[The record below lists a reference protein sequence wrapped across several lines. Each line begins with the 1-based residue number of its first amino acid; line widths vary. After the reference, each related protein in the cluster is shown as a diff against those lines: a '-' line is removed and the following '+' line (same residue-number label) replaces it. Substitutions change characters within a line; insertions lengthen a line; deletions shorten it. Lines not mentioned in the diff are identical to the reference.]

1 MYHANVNVNLKGKNL
16 VQINGGI
23 TINIDVSIKNVMY
36 VKNIIFGILLNK
48 VVKMDNIQ
56 KVLWII
62 QQLIVVKLQTQKLSQ
77 R

>member
-62 QQLIVVKLQTQKLSQ
+62 QQLIVVKLQTHKLSQ

>member
-23 TINIDVSIKNVMY
+23 TINIDVSIKNVTY

-48 VVKMDNIQ
+48 VVKMDNI
-56 KVLWII
+56 
-62 QQLIVVKLQTQKLSQ
+62 
-77 R
+77 

>member
-1 MYHANVNVNLKGKNL
+1 MYHANVKVNLKGKTV

-36 VKNIIFGILLNK
+36 MKNIIFGILLNK
-48 VVKMDNIQ
+48 VVKMDNIW

-62 QQLIVVKLQTQKLSQ
+62 QQLSVVKL
-77 R
+77 

>member
-1 MYHANVNVNLKGKNL
+1 MYHANVNVNLKGKNV

-36 VKNIIFGILLNK
+36 VKNVIFGILLNK
-48 VVKMDNIQ
+48 VVKMDNIK

-62 QQLIVVKLQTQKLSQ
+62 QQLIVVKL
-77 R
+77 

>member
-36 VKNIIFGILLNK
+36 VKNVIFGILLNK
-48 VVKMDNIQ
+48 VVKMDNIK

-62 QQLIVVKLQTQKLSQ
+62 QQLIVVKL
-77 R
+77 